1 MTADFLL
8 VQKIRNGNN
17 QAGNQLV
24 EKYYSSIYQYCYL
37 HTHNQEYAED
47 MVQET
52 FVRFFGALIS
62 GAEVRKTKNYLY
74 SIAGNIIKNDYKKK
88 KEIVT
93 DQLPDIKD
101 ENLKGIEIRIDI
113 ERALEQLPEEIKEI
127 AILFFFQGLKQ
138 KEIADLLNIKLSL
151 VKYRVSKAKE
161 LLAKQLEVGR
171 S

>member
-1 MTADFLL
+1 MIADFLL
-8 VQKIRNGNN
+8 VQKIRNGDN

-52 FVRFFGALIS
+52 FERFFGALIS
-62 GAEVRKTKNYLY
+62 GAEIKKTKSYLY
-74 SIAGNIIKNDYKKK
+74 SIKNNYKKK
-88 KEIVT
+88 KEIMT
-93 DQLPDIKD
+93 DQLPDIED
-101 ENLKGIEIRIDI
+101 ENPKNIEIRIDI

-127 AILFFFQGLKQ
+127 VILFFFQELKQ

-161 LLAKQLEVGR
+161 LLAKQLEVGKL
-171 S
+171 